1 MQYSNNTIGL
11 GALEIIRI
19 LLVNQGMQSSF
30 YKYRLWKLHLCK
42 LFFRVFDAP
51 NGCMQC
57 RYQVP
62 IDWKSLM
69 KFLKIGKES
78 LMNCMHFLLINNV
91 YKGLVGMLCTSTTS
105 INLIK
110 DLLLPWSC
118 FNAKTLLEILT
129 QLPKKIKIKLWF
141 S

>member
-19 LLVNQGMQSSF
+19 LLVIK
-30 YKYRLWKLHLCK
+30 KYNLVSISTGYGNFTFAKY
-42 LFFRVFDAP
+42 FFRVFDAP

-57 RYQVP
+57 RYQMP

-91 YKGLVGMLCTSTTS
+91 
-105 INLIK
+105 
-110 DLLLPWSC
+110 
-118 FNAKTLLEILT
+118 
-129 QLPKKIKIKLWF
+129 
-141 S
+141 